1 MIPVGDTR
9 RTRPAPASAIKKLP
23 SGSTATPIGS
33 LKLAAVAG
41 PPSPESPNQP
51 VPACARPAGA
61 GRPDPPWPGH
71 GADRPVGN
79 HPPHPVVA
87 RVGDQVAAVGHH
99 RDPERLVER
108 SRGGRAARAG
118 GKTAR

>member
-1 MIPVGDTR
+1 VPLPATVVMIPVGDTR

-51 VPACARPAGA
+51 VPATVLIVPSANTRRTRSLPASA
-61 GRPDPPWPGH
+61 IR
-71 GADRPVGN
+71 
-79 HPPHPVVA
+79 
-87 RVGDQVAAVGHH
+87 
-99 RDPERLVER
+99 
-108 SRGGRAARAG
+108 
-118 GKTAR
+118 